1 MKCSARQR
9 LGDTYVQISMKNL
22 TEADIIRIMSEE
34 WDKKVQRLAEEVNIV
49 LDGSVKGDIVSPELK
64 ILHKNSGI
72 RYTVVSVGK
81 QDVILK
87 TPEAEQFIVDK
98 DELER
103 EYELA

>member
-1 MKCSARQR
+1 
-9 LGDTYVQISMKNL
+9 MKNL

-81 QDVILK
+81 SDVILK